1 MKVNRLIISLVAA
14 AALSAMGCGSG
25 GSSNSGSGEEAL
37 AMKAAKL
44 LIEHNATDE
53 DTGFQC
59 FADGDPWNSLTISD
73 PAGQPIVTA
82 LPQTGLVDFGLTEFF
97 FETSEPENAEVP
109 IDDVLAR
116 LSEAEYT
123 FTGEI
128 VEAGDSSITTD
139 FSHKIPAGPTLLTPV
154 DGSTGVDPS
163 SVVVSWE
170 AVSSDIDGAQ
180 VNIVGYQVIV
190 EEDAPPLYPQG
201 FARALFSVHLP
212 ASATSVAIP
221 ETFFEDNACY
231 KYEVL
236 AIETSGNQTLSSAA
250 FETGTGCEGEEPPED
265 DTPML
270 TAAKLLIEHNATDE
284 DTGFQGFADGD
295 PWNALVINGPGGE
308 QILTVYPEGGLFDFG
323 LTELFFETSEP
334 ENAEVP
340 IDDVLARLA
349 AGTYTFTG
357 DMVDGESSAITAIF
371 SHTIPAGP
379 VLLTPADGSTD
390 VDPNNV
396 VISWEAVSSDING
409 SDITIVGYQVIVE
422 TDEEPQFP
430 QGFARPL
437 FSIHL
442 PATVNSI
449 AVPDEFIETGTLYKY
464 EVLAIEQSGN
474 QTLSSAE
481 FTTNSLPRS

>member
-1 MKVNRLIISLVAA
+1 VRKIL
-14 AALSAMGCGSG
+14 
-25 GSSNSGSGEEAL
+25 
-37 AMKAAKL
+37 
-44 LIEHNATDE
+44 
-53 DTGFQC
+53 DT
-59 FADGDPWNSLTISD
+59 T
-73 PAGQPIVTA
+73 
-82 LPQTGLVDFGLTEFF
+82 LTEFF

-116 LSEAEYT
+116 LSEGEYT
-123 FTGEI
+123 FTGVI
-128 VEAGDSSITTD
+128 VEAGDSSIATD
-139 FSHKIPAGPTLLTPV
+139 FSHQIPAGPTLLTPA

-170 AVSSDIDGAQ
+170 PVSSDIDGAQ
-180 VNIVGYQVIV
+180 VDIVGYQVIV
-190 EEDAPPLYPQG
+190 EEDASPLYPQG
-201 FARALFSVHLP
+201 FARALLSVHLP
-212 ASATSVAIP
+212 ASATSVTIP
-221 ETFFEDNACY
+221 EMFFEDNACY

-236 AIETSGNQTLSSAA
+236 SIETSGNQTLSSAA
-250 FETGTGCEGEEPPED
+250 FKTGTGCEGEEPPED

-270 TAAKLLIEHNATDE
+270 TEAKLLIEHNATDE

-295 PWNALVINGPGGE
+295 PWNELVINGPGDE
-308 QILTVYPEGGLFDFG
+308 QILTVYPESGLFDFG

-340 IDDVLARLA
+340 IDDVLARLD

-357 DMVDGESSAITAIF
+357 NMVDGESSEITATF

-379 VLLTPADGSTD
+379 ELLTPADGSMD
-390 VDPNNV
+390 IDPNNV
-396 VISWEAVSSDING
+396 VISWEAVSADING
-409 SDITIVGYQVIVE
+409 SDVIIVGYQVIIE

-437 FSIHL
+437 FSIYL
-442 PATVNSI
+442 PAAVTSI
-449 AVPDEFIETGTLYKY
+449 AIPDEFIESGMRYKY

-481 FTTNSLPRS
+481 FRTN